1 MISIAIDG
9 PSGAG
14 KSTIS
19 RTVAGKLGYLYVD
32 TGALYRTIGLYV
44 LRNGSD
50 PKNEQQVQTLLP
62 QLQVNMGYQ
71 DGIQQMFLQGENVTD
86 QIRTPEVSMAAS
98 GVSAHSCV
106 RAYLLD
112 LQRRLA
118 RENNVIMDR
127 RDIGTVVL
135 PDADVKIFLTAS
147 SAVRAKRRFNE
158 LIAKGEDITYEK
170 VLDDVEKRDYADSH
184 RAISPLKQAED
195 AIIADTSELNFE
207 ESVALI
213 QKIIA
218 QHLEKKADQN
228 P

>member
-118 RENNVIMDR
+118 RENNVIMDG

-135 PDADVKIFLTAS
+135 PDANVKIFLTAS

>member
-71 DGIQQMFLQGENVTD
+71 DSIQQMFLQGENVTD

-118 RENNVIMDR
+118 RENNVIMDG

-147 SAVRAKRRFNE
+147 SAIRAKRRFNE

-170 VLDDVEKRDYADSH
+170 VLDDVEKRDYDDSH

-218 QHLEKKADQN
+218 EHLEKKADQN

>member
-118 RENNVIMDR
+118 RENNVIMDG

-135 PDADVKIFLTAS
+135 PDANVKIFLTAS

-218 QHLEKKADQN
+218 EHLEKKADQN